1 MLSALLWNVTFVA
14 VTVLYVCFVYSFV
27 KATKMI
33 LKVVFF
39 CISAYLHLVVGAE
52 GTLLNINEFATTV

>member
-14 VTVLYVCFVYSFV
+14 VAVLCVCFVYSFV

-33 LKVVFF
+33 SKVVFF
-39 CISAYLHLVVGAE
+39 CVPAYLHLVVGAE
-52 GTLLNINEFATTV
+52 GTLLNISEFATVV